1 MKMPLNVH
9 REAIALYPSAEAVM
23 DSIIPN
29 YVTGIV
35 YGALVEA
42 YASEHNA
49 RNDGDEI
56 CDRQCEKSDP

>member
-1 MKMPLNVH
+1 
-9 REAIALYPSAEAVM
+9 M

-35 YGALVEA
+35 YGALGEA
-42 YASEHNA
+42 YASELTPH
-49 RNDGDEI
+49 DGDEI